1 MVSTTRLTLW
11 VKQNSQYLVSGNSN
25 VIHRLVI
32 FLAWT
37 RIFFENFLTNIDPTN
52 TKTLVPKRGPFG
64 DVMTVDLKN
73 GLDDKVDHF
82 GSKC

>member
-1 MVSTTRLTLW
+1 M
-11 VKQNSQYLVSGNSN
+11 
-25 VIHRLVI
+25 I
-32 FLAWT
+32 
-37 RIFFENFLTNIDPTN
+37 FENFLTDIDPTN